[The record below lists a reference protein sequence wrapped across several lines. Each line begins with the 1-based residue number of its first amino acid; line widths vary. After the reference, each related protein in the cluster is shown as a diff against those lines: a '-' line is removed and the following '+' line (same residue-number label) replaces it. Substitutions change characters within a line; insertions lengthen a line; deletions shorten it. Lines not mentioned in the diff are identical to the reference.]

1 MDEKIGF
8 IENLSKSN
16 RQNPNSI
23 REITDRRFRRR
34 EFDTDLKAFYLNLMK
49 IVLSTFTILL
59 ILLMNVITDAQTP
72 KEFGKAWD
80 KTHVSNKK
88 PSNVR
93 HKDLKNYLEKLK
105 SLGIKIDEVGRS
117 SDDRE
122 IYQIE
127 WGKGKTKVFMWS
139 QMHGD
144 EPTATSALIDMFAFL
159 QKNRKKKKWIKKLE
173 KTLTIRAVPML
184 NPDGSDLFQRRNQQ
198 GIDINRDAR
207 TLETPEAAIL
217 MKLRNEFEPEIG
229 FNLHN
234 QRELTTV
241 GRTTNQASI
250 SVLAVRA
257 DPEIEVS
264 EGQKR
269 NDRICALI
277 IRAMNQFIKG
287 NVARYE
293 DGYTHSAFGDT
304 FSDLGTPVIL
314 IESGGIH
321 GKDETFLTKLNFI
334 AFLTALQSLVDGSE
348 KTASTKIYDELPE
361 NGGGN
366 LHNYIFRGATV
377 IDFEEIEKE
386 SEGNRSEDDK
396 KEKPVETVKVF
407 KPYVAD
413 IAVNRR
419 RRRAEIS
426 TPPTYV
432 NKIGSLSS
440 HLGLTEFDAS
450 KYFIYTNDGPI
461 KNGSRSALLFYKK
474 NRKVDWNTE
483 NFQEKFPP
491 DAIFFRQQWLKGKEL
506 FVK

>member
-1 MDEKIGF
+1 M
-8 IENLSKSN
+8 
-16 RQNPNSI
+16 
-23 REITDRRFRRR
+23 FRRK

-72 KEFGKAWD
+72 KEFAEVWD
-80 KTHVSNKK
+80 KTHISNKF

-93 HKDLKNYLEKLK
+93 HIDVKNYLSQLKKL
-105 SLGIKIDEVGRS
+105 GVKIDEVGRS

-127 WGKGKTKVFMWS
+127 WGKGKTKVLMWS

-159 QKNRKKKKWIKKLE
+159 QKNRKKKNWVKKLE
-173 KTLTIRAVPML
+173 KMLTIRAVPML

-207 TLETPEAAIL
+207 SLETPEGTLL

-241 GRTTNQASI
+241 GKTTNQASI

-277 IRAMNQFIKG
+277 IEAMNQFING

-314 IESGGIH
+314 IETGGLH
-321 GKDETFLTKLNFI
+321 GKDEMFLTKLNFI
-334 AFLTALQSLVDGSE
+334 AFLTALQSLVDG
-348 KTASTKIYDELPE
+348 TAETADTSLYENLPE
-361 NGGGN
+361 NSGGR
-366 LHNYIFRGATV
+366 LHDYIFRGVTV
-377 IDFEEIEKE
+377 VDFEDVKKQTADNTESNDNQKE
-386 SEGNRSEDDK
+386 
-396 KEKPVETVKVF
+396 PIETVKIL
-407 KPYVAD
+407 KPFVAD
-413 IAVNRR
+413 VAINRR

-426 TPPTYV
+426 TPPTFIDE
-432 NKIGSLSS
+432 IGKLST
-440 HLGLTEFDAS
+440 HRGLQEFDAS
-450 KYFIYTNDGPI
+450 NYYIFTDNGPVR
-461 KNGSRSALLFYKK
+461 KGSREALLFYRKT
-474 NRKVDWNTE
+474 RKVNWNIE
-483 NFQEKFPP
+483 NIQEKFPP

-506 FVK
+506 FIK